1 MEIFSND
8 TDNLRNV
15 NRMEQM
21 QEKIAD
27 YSEHRTLRHTL
38 TTGHILRSASNG
50 VTVSHASRT
59 ILIACLSALVMLS
72 TVLSKQAHAQNTST
86 KANVMKETRLKV
98 ENIRLKHSEFKLSP
112 EAQECMDGKVIDP
125 ECDPVINGEA
135 DLFVKKLR
143 VDEHQRV
150 VDERERLLT
159 NVHLAREHIGV
170 VLGLVQ
176 LGLFC
181 FDDRSPSKNA
191 DFMSIVMESQS
202 TSTEV
207 MSLFN
212 DLLGRKKQG
221 EKFNSKTDSA
231 RLINLANKHLE
242 SANSLKAQITSNET
256 FKKQIAAMYL
266 QAASS
271 LEMAKQILAQKTGH

>member
-1 MEIFSND
+1 MPARATDHQQNLISCLALTTDGKPPIPGDSLSRAMRISCITVIFS
-8 TDNLRNV
+8 
-15 NRMEQM
+15 
-21 QEKIAD
+21 
-27 YSEHRTLRHTL
+27 L
-38 TTGHILRSASNG
+38 TA
-50 VTVSHASRT
+50 
-59 ILIACLSALVMLS
+59 
-72 TVLSKQAHAQNTST
+72 VLSNQAHALNAST
-86 KANVMKETRLKV
+86 ALNVTKETRLKV

-159 NVHLAREHIGV
+159 NVHSAREHIGV

-181 FDDRSPSKNA
+181 FDDRSPSINA
-191 DFMSIVMESQS
+191 DFMSTVMKSQS

-207 MSLFN
+207 KSLFN
-212 DLLGRKKQG
+212 DLLVRKKQG
-221 EKFNSKTDSA
+221 EKFTSKIDSE
-231 RLINLANKHLE
+231 RLISLANKHLE
-242 SANSLKAQITSNET
+242 SANSLNTQITSNES
-256 FKKQIAAMYL
+256 FKKQISAMYL

-271 LEMAKQILAQKTGH
+271 LEMAKKILAQKTGH